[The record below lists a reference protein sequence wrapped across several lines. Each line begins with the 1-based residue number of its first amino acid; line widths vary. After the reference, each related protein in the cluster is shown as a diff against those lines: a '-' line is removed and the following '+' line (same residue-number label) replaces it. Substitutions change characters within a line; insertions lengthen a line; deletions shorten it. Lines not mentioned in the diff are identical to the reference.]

1 MVSIIYASK
10 TGTCRKYAEELS
22 ERTGLPCYS
31 LKEAPSE
38 GPVVFIGWLRGR
50 FLVGSNKIDS
60 GRIQAVCIVGLSPE
74 MNASKIAFDNGIKAP
89 AYYLR
94 GEINR
99 SKLNLF
105 DKTIMAVFCALMKL
119 KGLSDANRELFDA
132 TMNGGS
138 FYDSTYLD
146 QIVRFLKK

>member
-22 ERTGLPCYS
+22 ERTGVPCYPIR
-31 LKEAPSE
+31 EAPPE

-74 MNASKIAFDNGIKAP
+74 INAPKIAFDNGIRAP

-99 SKLNLF
+99 SKLNPL
-105 DKTIMAVFCALMKL
+105 DKLIIAVFCALMKL
-119 KGLSDANRELFDA
+119 KGLNDANQELFDVS
-132 TMNGGS
+132 MSGGS
-138 FYDSTYLD
+138 FYDSAYLD
-146 QIVRFLKK
+146 QLVRFLKK

>member
-74 MNASKIAFDNGIKAP
+74 MNATNIAFDNGIKAP

-119 KGLSDANRELFDA
+119 KGLSDSNRELFDA
-132 TMNGGS
+132 TMNGGT